1 LIVGILDG
9 GSSIVAGGHIGS
21 SAVTVSASDAE
32 LIACAE
38 RKPECSWAWAETAP
52 AAFVQRLH
60 TTVGPVDV
68 RITTASS
75 PAAAARAFLLAR
87 LGYADGAP
95 FYRVLVAAGG
105 GGGGGEQRRFVA
117 QWGYRGSPAVDGAWL
132 SLQTS
137 NATAAVVPP
146 GNVRGSVAL
155 GTSEVAG
162 PLPPYCTAAACSQGF
177 SVEFFVNL
185 GNNSRLDDADF
196 STFGEIDE
204 AGMARIDRLYSGYG
218 ECADLCA
225 QDASSPYC
233 VPAPGGG
240 WAGVNLTRWLLEG
253 ESYLHAFP
261 LLDRVV
267 RTELLPLSAAPA
279 SA

>member
-1 LIVGILDG
+1 
-9 GSSIVAGGHIGS
+9 
-21 SAVTVSASDAE
+21 
-32 LIACAE
+32 
-38 RKPECSWAWAETAP
+38 
-52 AAFVQRLH
+52 
-60 TTVGPVDV
+60 VDV
-68 RITTASS
+68 QITTASS

-95 FYRVLVAAGG
+95 FYRVLVAPG

-117 QWGYRGSPAVDGAWL
+117 QWGYRGSPAVDSAWL

-146 GNVRGSVAL
+146 GNVRGAVAL

-185 GNNSRLDDADF
+185 ANNNRLDNADF

-267 RTELLPLSAAPA
+267 RTELLPVRRRRLPKRPMSAALA